1 MKKFLSVLL
10 TFCMAAALFAGC
22 SSAGEETESSES
34 SSSGETDAYA
44 DAVQIVLGDDGI
56 TVDGAAASENAED
69 AVYVGAS
76 VIYYEAGH
84 DETYGAG
91 DESDGHT
98 AEEAAETTV
107 LTITQPGSYHVTGT
121 LSDGQIAVDLGEN
134 AETDESAVVKL
145 ILDGVD
151 ITCPVAP
158 AVIFYHVYE
167 TESTTGAGAQVVLA
181 DGSENTVTGSHV
193 AKIYK
198 EGTEDKLYKFD
209 GAFYSKMTMSVDGEG
224 SLTIN
229 ADNEGLDSEMHLTIN
244 SGTISISSMDDGIN
258 TNEDGV
264 SVCTING
271 GSLTI
276 NAGQGSE
283 GDGIDSNGD
292 LVINGGTVVTMANP
306 QTGDGGI
313 DADGN
318 ILINGGV
325 VIASGSRN
333 DAVSTDSAQPYI
345 ELSFAA
351 TQSAGTTIRI
361 EDENGGVLLET
372 AVEKAFQSF
381 TFSSADLTENTVY
394 HIYANGVQQQ
404 YTGNLSSW
412 AAGTGGMQPGGQMP
426 EGGFDGS
433 APQEP
438 SSGFDAQMPQNGETP
453 EMPEGTPDGNSRTK
467 PGEENAVSGEMPSM
481 PENGETPQGPQD
493 GQQASGGN
501 TAELSEPSVDF
512 TITASIHSFSGV
524 GDYAEASGKTAL
536 TFHVNEDDTVLSGDT
551 VSIVYNGATDAD
563 GNTVEI
569 DGKYVQFSIVDVP
582 SEDYSETVLL
592 SDGSITDLLPTDAGT
607 YCLTIAV
614 TSDCAD
620 YTGSSQWVFTIGS
633 TSGS

>member
-1 MKKFLSVLL
+1 M
-10 TFCMAAALFAGC
+10 
-22 SSAGEETESSES
+22 
-34 SSSGETDAYA
+34 
-44 DAVQIVLGDDGI
+44 QIVLGDDGI
-56 TVDGAAASENAED
+56 TVDAAAASENSED
-69 AVYVGAS
+69 AVYVGAP

-91 DESDGHT
+91 GESDGHT

-107 LTITQPGSYHVTGT
+107 LTITHPGSYHVTGT
-121 LSDGQIAVDLGEN
+121 LSNGQIAVDLGED
-134 AETDESAVVKL
+134 AATDEGAVVKL
-145 ILDGVD
+145 ILDGANV
-151 ITCPVAP
+151 TCPVAP
-158 AVIFYHVYE
+158 AVIFYNVYE
-167 TESTTGAGAQVVLA
+167 TESTTEAGAQVILA

-193 AKIYK
+193 AKIYE
-198 EGTEDKLYKFD
+198 EGTEEKLYKFD
-209 GAFYSKMTMSVDGEG
+209 GAFYSRMTLSFDGEG

-229 ADNEGLDSEMHLTIN
+229 ADNEGLDSEMHLILN
-244 SGTISISSMDDGIN
+244 SGIINISSMDDGIN

-292 LVINGGTVVTMANP
+292 LVINGGTIVTMANP

-313 DADGN
+313 DADGD

-333 DAVSTDSAQPYI
+333 DAVSTDSAQPYM

-351 TQSAGTTIRI
+351 TQSAGTTIRM

-372 AVEKAFQSF
+372 AVARAFQSF
-381 TFSSADLTENTVY
+381 TFSSADLAEDTSY
-394 HIYANGVQQQ
+394 HVYANDIQQQ
-404 YTGNLSSW
+404 YTGNLTSW

-426 EGGFDGS
+426 EGGVDGGT
-433 APQEP
+433 PQEP
-438 SSGFDAQMPQNGETP
+438 PEGFDAQMPQ
-453 EMPEGTPDGNSRTK
+453 DGNTPKLAEGNLDGTSGK
-467 PGEENAVSGEMPSM
+467 QPGMRESVSGEMPSM
-481 PENGETPQGPQD
+481 PENAGVPQGPQ
-493 GQQASGGN
+493 GGPMPEGG
-501 TAELSEPSVDF
+501 TAEAGEPSVDF
-512 TITASIHSFSGV
+512 MITSSVHSFSGV
-524 GDYAEASGKTAL
+524 GDYTEASGKTAL

-563 GNTVEI
+563 GNTAEI
-569 DGKYVQFSIVDVP
+569 DCKYVQFSIVDVP
-582 SEDYSETVLL
+582 SENYSNTVLL
-592 SDGSITDLLPTDAGT
+592 SDGSITDILPTDAGT

-620 YTGSSQWVFTIGS
+620 YTGSGQWFFTISG
-633 TSGS
+633 TSDS

>member
-10 TFCMAAALFAGC
+10 TFCMAAALLAGC
-22 SSAGEETESSES
+22 SSTGEEAESSENS
-34 SSSGETDAYA
+34 GSGEENAYA

-69 AVYVGAS
+69 AVYVGAP

-91 DESDGHT
+91 SESDGHT
-98 AEEAAETTV
+98 AEEAAGTTV

-121 LSDGQIAVDLGEN
+121 LSNGQIAVDLGED
-134 AETDESAVVKL
+134 AATDESAVVKL
-145 ILDGVD
+145 ILDGAD

-158 AVIFYHVYE
+158 AVIFYNVYE
-167 TESTTGAGAQVVLA
+167 TESTTEAGAQVVLA

-209 GAFYSKMTMSVDGEG
+209 GAFYSKMTMSFDGEG
-224 SLTIN
+224 SLAIN
-229 ADNEGLDSEMHLTIN
+229 ADNEGLDSEMHLIVN
-244 SGTISISSMDDGIN
+244 SGTITISSMDDGIN

-292 LVINGGTVVTMANP
+292 LIINGGTIVAMANP

-333 DAVSTDSAQPYI
+333 DAVSTDSAQPYM

-372 AVEKAFQSF
+372 AMEKAFQSF
-381 TFSSADLTENTVY
+381 TFSSADLAEDTTY
-394 HIYANGVQQQ
+394 HVYANGVQQQ

-426 EGGFDGS
+426 EGNFN
-433 APQEP
+433 PQEP
-438 SSGFDAQMPQNGETP
+438 PEGFDAQVPQDGEAP
-453 EMPEGTPDGNSRTK
+453 EMPEGNLDGTSGK
-467 PGEENAVSGEMPSM
+467 QPGMRENVSGEMPSM
-481 PENGETPQGPQD
+481 PENGEVPQEPQG
-493 GQQASGGN
+493 GQTSGEN
-501 TAELSEPSVDF
+501 TTELSEPSVDF

-582 SEDYSETVLL
+582 SENYSETVLL

-620 YTGSSQWVFTIGS
+620 YTGSSQWVFTIGA

>member
-1 MKKFLSVLL
+1 MKIFLSVLL
-10 TFCMAAALFAGC
+10 TFCMAAALLAGC
-22 SSAGEETESSES
+22 SSTGEEAESSENS
-34 SSSGETDAYA
+34 GSGEENAYA

-69 AVYVGAS
+69 AVYVGAP

-91 DESDGHT
+91 SESDGHT
-98 AEEAAETTV
+98 AEEAAGTTV

-121 LSDGQIAVDLGEN
+121 LSDGQIAVDLGED
-134 AETDESAVVKL
+134 AATDESAVVKL
-145 ILDGVD
+145 ILDGAD

-158 AVIFYHVYE
+158 AVIFYNVYE
-167 TESTTGAGAQVVLA
+167 TESTTEAGAQVVLA

-209 GAFYSKMTMSVDGEG
+209 GAFYSKMTMSFDGEG
-224 SLTIN
+224 SLAIN
-229 ADNEGLDSEMHLTIN
+229 ADNEGLDIEMHLIVN
-244 SGTISISSMDDGIN
+244 SGTITISSMDDGIN
-258 TNEDGV
+258 PTEDGV

-292 LVINGGTVVTMANP
+292 LIINGGTIVAMANP

-333 DAVSTDSAQPYI
+333 DAVSTDSAQPYM

-372 AVEKAFQSF
+372 AMEKAFQSF
-381 TFSSADLTENTVY
+381 TFSSADLAEDTTY
-394 HIYANGVQQQ
+394 HVYANGVQQQ

-426 EGGFDGS
+426 EGNFN
-433 APQEP
+433 PQEP
-438 SSGFDAQMPQNGETP
+438 PEGFDAQVPQDGEAP
-453 EMPEGTPDGNSRTK
+453 EMPEGNLDGTSGK
-467 PGEENAVSGEMPSM
+467 QPGMRENVSGEMPSM
-481 PENGETPQGPQD
+481 PENGEVPQGPQG
-493 GQQASGGN
+493 GQTSGEN
-501 TAELSEPSVDF
+501 TTELSEPSVDF

-582 SEDYSETVLL
+582 SENYSETVLL

-620 YTGSSQWVFTIGS
+620 YTGSSQWVFTIGA